1 MVSALQHWD
10 RVQAMESPD
19 GWAYRVGVNL
29 LPRRMRRRA
38 FERRLLIRSEA
49 VDPPGLRTEVWE
61 AVRALPRRQREAVA
75 LRYLLGFSEAEVA
88 RQKRV
93 AEGTASAT
101 LATARARLAVLLAV
115 DEVTEVD
122 RR

>member
-1 MVSALQHWD
+1 MSGTYSWISFEEWYRRSRPRWVAALTVATGEFDLAVDPADESMVSALQHWD

-49 VDPPGLRTEVWE
+49 VVLAIIEFRVLRSSNL
-61 AVRALPRRQREAVA
+61 AVHRSVSVA
-75 LRYLLGFSEAEVA
+75 LGDQLG
-88 RQKRV
+88 
-93 AEGTASAT
+93 
-101 LATARARLAVLLAV
+101 
-115 DEVTEVD
+115 
-122 RR
+122 